1 MILSIDVG
9 IKNLAMCML
18 DPETQEIKHW
28 DVSGVPPVS
37 SDGLFVSLRKHLSD
51 REWLGDARVI
61 LIEKQPPRNKK
72 MVTVENFLHAYFV
85 ITNPGADTIIY
96 DAKHKIPDVAG
107 PGKAQYRKRKMTSIA
122 RCKEFIETGEVNKH
136 WIDEFTKSKKK
147 DDLADTVMQA
157 LSYVARRVVD
167 TKPKKKTNKVAPR
180 RPTEN
185 QKETKYSKSNL
196 VWLFKQGL
204 HEKDKR
210 FLKDLKRY
218 WKNIDEFRS
227 ENEL

>member
-9 IKNLAMCML
+9 IKNLAMCMI
-18 DPETQEIKHW
+18 DSETREIKQW
-28 DVSGVPPVS
+28 DVSGVPPES
-37 SDGLFVSLRKHLSD
+37 SHGLYKSLCKHLD
-51 REWLGDARVI
+51 ERKWLSEATTI

-72 MVTVENFLHAYFV
+72 MVSVQDFLHAYFI
-85 ITNPGADTIIY
+85 ITNQTSETIIY

-107 PGKAQYRKRKMTSIA
+107 PGKAQYRKRKLTSIA
-122 RCKEFIETGEVNKH
+122 RCKEFIETGDVNKH
-136 WIDEFTKSKKK
+136 WIPEFTKSKKK

-157 LSYVARRVVD
+157 LSYINRRVAEA
-167 TKPKKKTNKVAPR
+167 PKKKKSEKVTAR

-196 VWLFKQGL
+196 VWLYKQGQ

-218 WKNIDEFRS
+218 WKDIDEFKR